1 MKKLES
7 LKNSKFDIFKGNE
20 IQEKLK
26 LLGGEML
33 KTSEKLI
40 IFTEPIQDRYDT
52 VLKCEE
58 FFIGGVWIN

>member
-26 LLGGEML
+26 LRGGEML

>member
-26 LLGGEML
+26 LRGGEML
-33 KTSEKLI
+33 NTIEKLI